1 MVNKFQKVDYK
12 DIGVRALKTFLQAF
26 GAVFLLGWASI
37 VDWESGKALAL
48 ASLAAGI
55 SAVWNFIKETL

>member
-1 MVNKFQKVDYK
+1 MKEIMEKTNWK
-12 DIGVRALKTFLQAF
+12 DIGERALKTFLQAF
-26 GAVFLLGWASI
+26 IAVVLLGMTSV

-48 ASLAAGI
+48 AALAAGI